1 MGCCQSTD
9 QSGVAANESIENQ
22 LRADKASMKNEVKLL
37 LLGAGESGKSTIVKQ
52 MELIHNGSYSDSAK
66 NGFKEVIFSNTI
78 VSMRVIL
85 EAMSELGIS
94 LGDDQNQAQVELVFQ
109 LPNPLNYSHLPSD
122 VSRALKL
129 LWEDSGVRYCF
140 SRSREYQLNDSA
152 AYYFDSV
159 DRFSQSDYLPTDQDV
174 LRSRVKSTGITETI
188 FHVGKLTY
196 RMVDVGG
203 QRSERKKWIHCF
215 ENVTSIIF
223 MVAINEYDQT
233 LIEDDNMVISSNLP
247 F

>member
-122 VSRALKL
+122 VSRALN
-129 LWEDSGVRYCF
+129 YCGRILELDIVF
-140 SRSREYQLNDSA
+140 LAPVNISLMTQ
-152 AYYFDSV
+152 
-159 DRFSQSDYLPTDQDV
+159 LPTILIQ
-174 LRSRVKSTGITETI
+174 
-188 FHVGKLTY
+188 LTAFP
-196 RMVDVGG
+196 
-203 QRSERKKWIHCF
+203 SL
-215 ENVTSIIF
+215 IIF
-223 MVAINEYDQT
+223 QLTKMYSGQE
-233 LIEDDNMVISSNLP
+233 SSLLESLRLSSMLAS
-247 F
+247 